1 MSIQHIRAG
10 VGRCPSCGETFADA
24 LAFDRHHVGTDGTPG
39 RCTMHPSY
47 TGDTG
52 ATVNRHWLDDA
63 GSWHY
68 GKTTTG
74 PSAPALADILQGV
87 AA

>member
-1 MSIQHIRAG
+1 MAVHNIKTAG
-10 VGRCPSCGETFADA
+10 QGCPACGERFAEP
-24 LAFDRHHVGTDGTPG
+24 LAFDRHRVGTDGTPG
-39 RCTMHPSY
+39 RCTIHPSY
-47 TGDTG
+47 TGDSG
-52 ATVNRHWLDDA
+52 ATVNRHWQDDA

-68 GKTTTG
+68 GKTATR